1 MKILTLLTGAAALA
15 ATVLSLG
22 SCSDDRT
29 YAELLNDEK
38 YAVNNFLADYCVE
51 NAIPADTVFKTVAEY
66 GDDAP
71 YYRLDE
77 DGMLYMQVIN
87 AGTKGNRVAD
97 DEQIYFRYM
106 RFPLALYSNGTLPS
120 GEGNMITIS
129 PAWFRFNNFQLQTSY
144 QWGQGVQMPLHY
156 LPVDCEVNI
165 VIKSQMGLSDE
176 TANVQPYL
184 WHITYQRRE

>member
-1 MKILTLLTGAAALA
+1 MKKLHALGAVALA
-15 ATVLSLG
+15 VAAMFAS
-22 SCSDDRT
+22 SCNDGKS
-29 YAELLNDEK
+29 YAQLLNEEDM
-38 YAVNNFLADYCVE
+38 YTNNYLADHYVE
-51 NAIPADTVFKTVAEY
+51 LSIPEDTLFQTVAEV
-66 GDDAP
+66 GSKAP
-71 YYRLDE
+71 FYRLDE

>member
-1 MKILTLLTGAAALA
+1 MKKLHALGAVALA
-15 ATVLSLG
+15 VAAMFAS
-22 SCSDDRT
+22 SCNDGKS
-29 YAELLNDEK
+29 YAQLLNEEDM
-38 YAVNNFLADYCVE
+38 YTNNYLADHYVE
-51 NAIPADTVFKTVAEY
+51 LSIPEDTVFQTVAEV
-66 GDDAP
+66 GSKAP
-71 YYRLDE
+71 FYRLDE

-176 TANVQPYL
+176 TANVQPYQ

>member
-1 MKILTLLTGAAALA
+1 MKKLHALGAVALA
-15 ATVLSLG
+15 VAAMFAS
-22 SCSDDRT
+22 SCNDGKS
-29 YAELLNDEK
+29 YAQLLNEEDM
-38 YAVNNFLADYCVE
+38 YTNNYLADHYVE
-51 NAIPADTVFKTVAEY
+51 LSIPEDTVFQTVAEV
-66 GDDAP
+66 GSKAP
-71 YYRLDE
+71 FYRLDE

-106 RFPLALYSNGTLPS
+106 RFPLALYSNGPLPS

>member
-1 MKILTLLTGAAALA
+1 MKKLHALGAVALA
-15 ATVLSLG
+15 VAAMFAS
-22 SCSDDRT
+22 SCNDGKS
-29 YAELLNDEK
+29 YAQLLNEEDM
-38 YAVNNFLADYCVE
+38 YTNNYLADHYVE
-51 NAIPADTVFKTVAEY
+51 LSIPEDTVFQTVAEV
-66 GDDAP
+66 GSKAP
-71 YYRLDE
+71 FYRLDE

-184 WHITYQRRE
+184 WHITYQRSE

>member
-1 MKILTLLTGAAALA
+1 MKKLLALGAVALA
-15 ATVLSLG
+15 VAAMFAS
-22 SCSDDRT
+22 SCNDGKS
-29 YAELLNDEK
+29 YAQLLNEEDM
-38 YAVNNFLADYCVE
+38 YTNNYLADHYVE
-51 NAIPADTVFKTVAEY
+51 LSIPEDTVFQTVAEV
-66 GDDAP
+66 GSKAP
-71 YYRLDE
+71 FYRLDE

>member
-1 MKILTLLTGAAALA
+1 MKKLHALGAVALA
-15 ATVLSLG
+15 VAAMFAS
-22 SCSDDRT
+22 SCNDGKS
-29 YAELLNDEK
+29 YAQLLNEEDM
-38 YAVNNFLADYCVE
+38 YTNNYLADHYVE
-51 NAIPADTVFKTVAEY
+51 LSIPEDTAFQTVAEV
-66 GDDAP
+66 GSKAP
-71 YYRLDE
+71 FYRLDE

>member
-1 MKILTLLTGAAALA
+1 MKKLHALGAVALA
-15 ATVLSLG
+15 VAAMFAS
-22 SCSDDRT
+22 SCNDGKS
-29 YAELLNDEK
+29 YAQLLNEEDM
-38 YAVNNFLADYCVE
+38 YTNNYLADHYVE
-51 NAIPADTVFKTVAEY
+51 LSIPEDTVFQTVAEV
-66 GDDAP
+66 GSKAP
-71 YYRLDE
+71 FYRLDE

-129 PAWFRFNNFQLQTSY
+129 PAWFRFNNFQLPTSY
-144 QWGQGVQMPLHY
+144 QWGQGVQKPLHY

>member
-1 MKILTLLTGAAALA
+1 MKKLHALGAVVLAVAALFA
-15 ATVLSLG
+15 S
-22 SCSDDRT
+22 SCNDGKS
-29 YAELLNDEK
+29 YAQLLNEEDK
-38 YAVNNFLADYCVE
+38 YTNNYLADQYVE
-51 NAIPADTVFKTVAEY
+51 LSIPEDTVFQTVEEL
-66 GDDAP
+66 GTKAP
-71 YYRLDE
+71 FYRLDE
-77 DGMLYMQVIN
+77 DGMLYMQVIK

-97 DEQIYFRYM
+97 DEQIYFRYV
-106 RFPLALYSNGTLPS
+106 RYPLALYSNGTLAS
-120 GEGNMITIS
+120 GEGNMITLS

>member
-1 MKILTLLTGAAALA
+1 MKKLHALGAVALA
-15 ATVLSLG
+15 VAAMFAS
-22 SCSDDRT
+22 SCNDGKS
-29 YAELLNDEK
+29 YAQLLNEEDM
-38 YAVNNFLADYCVE
+38 YTNNYLADHYVE
-51 NAIPADTVFKTVAEY
+51 LSIPEDTVFQTVAEV
-66 GDDAP
+66 GSKAP
-71 YYRLDE
+71 FYRLDE

-106 RFPLALYSNGTLPS
+106 RFPLALSSNGTLPS

>member
-1 MKILTLLTGAAALA
+1 MKKLHALGAVAIAVAAMFA
-15 ATVLSLG
+15 S
-22 SCSDDRT
+22 SCNDGKS
-29 YAELLNDEK
+29 YAQLLNEEDM
-38 YAVNNFLADYCVE
+38 YTNNYLADHYVE
-51 NAIPADTVFKTVAEY
+51 LSIPEDTVFQTVAEV
-66 GDDAP
+66 GSKAP
-71 YYRLDE
+71 FYRLDE

>member
-1 MKILTLLTGAAALA
+1 MRSEEDMYT
-15 ATVLSLG
+15 
-22 SCSDDRT
+22 
-29 YAELLNDEK
+29 
-38 YAVNNFLADYCVE
+38 NNYLADHYVE
-51 NAIPADTVFKTVAEY
+51 LSIPEDTVFQTVAEV
-66 GDDAP
+66 GSKAP
-71 YYRLDE
+71 FYRLDE

>member
-1 MKILTLLTGAAALA
+1 MKKLHALGAVALA
-15 ATVLSLG
+15 VAAMFAS
-22 SCSDDRT
+22 SCNDGKS
-29 YAELLNDEK
+29 YAQLLNEEDM
-38 YAVNNFLADYCVE
+38 YTNNYLADHYVE
-51 NAIPADTVFKTVAEY
+51 LSIPEDTVFQTVAEV
-66 GDDAP
+66 GSKAP
-71 YYRLDE
+71 FYRLDE

-144 QWGQGVQMPLHY
+144 QWGQGLQMPLHY

>member
-1 MKILTLLTGAAALA
+1 MKKLHALGAVALA
-15 ATVLSLG
+15 VAAMFAS
-22 SCSDDRT
+22 SCNDGKS
-29 YAELLNDEK
+29 YAQLLNEEDM
-38 YAVNNFLADYCVE
+38 YTNNYLADHYVE
-51 NAIPADTVFKTVAEY
+51 LSIPEDTVFQTVAEV
-66 GDDAP
+66 GSKAP
-71 YYRLDE
+71 FYRLDE

>member
-1 MKILTLLTGAAALA
+1 MKKLHALGAVALA
-15 ATVLSLG
+15 VAAMFAS
-22 SCSDDRT
+22 SCNDGKS
-29 YAELLNDEK
+29 YAQLLNEEDM
-38 YAVNNFLADYCVE
+38 YTNNYLADHYVE
-51 NAIPADTVFKTVAEY
+51 LSIPEDTVFQTVAEV
-66 GDDAP
+66 GSKAP
-71 YYRLDE
+71 FYRLDE

-129 PAWFRFNNFQLQTSY
+129 PAWFRFNNFQLQTSS

>member
-1 MKILTLLTGAAALA
+1 MKKLHALGAVALA
-15 ATVLSLG
+15 VAAMFAS
-22 SCSDDRT
+22 SCNDGKS
-29 YAELLNDEK
+29 YAQLLNEEDM
-38 YAVNNFLADYCVE
+38 YTNNYLADHYVE
-51 NAIPADTVFKTVAEY
+51 LSIPEDTVFQTVAEV
-66 GDDAP
+66 GSKAP
-71 YYRLDE
+71 FYRLDE

-120 GEGNMITIS
+120 GEGNMIPIS

>member
-1 MKILTLLTGAAALA
+1 MKKLHALGAVALA
-15 ATVLSLG
+15 VAAMFAS
-22 SCSDDRT
+22 SCNDGKS
-29 YAELLNDEK
+29 YAQLLNEEDM
-38 YAVNNFLADYCVE
+38 YTNNYLADHYVE
-51 NAIPADTVFKTVAEY
+51 LSIPEDTVFQTVAEV
-66 GDDAP
+66 GSKAP
-71 YYRLDE
+71 CYRLDE

>member
-1 MKILTLLTGAAALA
+1 
-15 ATVLSLG
+15 
-22 SCSDDRT
+22 
-29 YAELLNDEK
+29 
-38 YAVNNFLADYCVE
+38 
-51 NAIPADTVFKTVAEY
+51 
-66 GDDAP
+66 
-71 YYRLDE
+71 
-77 DGMLYMQVIN
+77 MLYMQVIN

-165 VIKSQMGLSDE
+165 VLKSQMGLSDE

>member
-1 MKILTLLTGAAALA
+1 MKKLHALGAVALA
-15 ATVLSLG
+15 VAAMFAS
-22 SCSDDRT
+22 SCNDGKS
-29 YAELLNDEK
+29 YAQLLNEEDM
-38 YAVNNFLADYCVE
+38 YTNNYLADHYVE
-51 NAIPADTVFKTVAEY
+51 LSIPEDTVFQTVAEV
-66 GDDAP
+66 GSKAP
-71 YYRLDE
+71 FYRLDE

-144 QWGQGVQMPLHY
+144 QGGQGVQMPLHY

>member
-1 MKILTLLTGAAALA
+1 MKKLHALGAVALAVAALF
-15 ATVLSLG
+15 TS
-22 SCSDDRT
+22 SCNDGKS
-29 YAELLNDEK
+29 YAQLLNEEDM
-38 YAVNNFLADYCVE
+38 YTNNYLADHYVE
-51 NAIPADTVFKTVAEY
+51 LSIPEDTVFQTVAEV
-66 GDDAP
+66 GAKAP
-71 YYRLDE
+71 FYRLDE

-106 RFPLALYSNGTLPS
+106 RFPLALYSNGTLPD
-120 GEGNMITIS
+120 GEGNMIAIS

-165 VIKSQMGLSDE
+165 VIKSQMGISDE

-184 WHITYQRRE
+184 WHLTYQRRE

>member
-1 MKILTLLTGAAALA
+1 MKKLHALGAVALA
-15 ATVLSLG
+15 VAAMFAS
-22 SCSDDRT
+22 SCNDGKS
-29 YAELLNDEK
+29 YAQLLNEEDM
-38 YAVNNFLADYCVE
+38 YTNNYLADHYVE
-51 NAIPADTVFKTVAEY
+51 LSIPEDTVFQTVAEV
-66 GDDAP
+66 GSKAP
-71 YYRLDE
+71 FYRLDE

-165 VIKSQMGLSDE
+165 VIKSQMRLSDE